1 MKIGVT
7 SQNELKVDAVTK
19 AYSSL
24 GVPVEVVGYM
34 ADSGVGEQPVNEQTL
49 MGARNRISDVNR
61 RVGDLD
67 RIVSIESGIFR
78 EGEQWLD
85 KAVVVIYDPHT
96 NREHVGY
103 SDAVVFPSE
112 YVERARQIGFDTM
125 TVGQAM
131 AEAGYVSD
139 RKDPHISISGVSRQ
153 VYLES
158 TVKKLVGEVEK
169 QGKV

>member
-1 MKIGVT
+1 LLFKT
-7 SQNELKVDAVTK
+7 
-19 AYSSL
+19 YSSI
-24 GVPVEVVGYM
+24 GVPVEIIGYT
-34 ADSGVGEQPVNEQTL
+34 AESGVGEQPVDDQAL
-49 MGARNRISDVNR
+49 LGARNRISDVNFR
-61 RVGDLD
+61 IDGLD
-67 RIVSIESGIFR
+67 RIISIESGIFR
-78 EGEQWLD
+78 EGKQWLD